1 MRKWNKKTKI
11 AVFIIFLILAV
22 LFAAL
27 CWKKRRGIYNTY
39 MKLTGQEIPYSVQEK
54 RRKKYGYYDQ
64 ELNASMNLE
73 NPVYIT
79 EKDDS
84 ANEIE
89 TDIPKE
95 TTRIASS
102 YEIDQQ
108 LQAELENGYSWEEP
122 MVIQNPYQV
131 SPLTAVIIFDT
142 KEECAVRFTVKGKT
156 EAADISGEVEAAVSH
171 RIPVIGLYPAME
183 NTVVLELLDKS
194 GKVTDSQEITIT
206 TDELPDKLDD
216 AVKPVK
222 TSGESAFELT
232 MVYGQRTTFP
242 FAYDCMGDIR
252 WYMSGEFTSGI
263 YMLSNNRMIVASNE
277 AFMPSQ
283 DKPQT
288 TNLYEMDYM
297 GRAYTM
303 YYVAG
308 GNHHEVIEKEPD
320 GNLLVLTSSLEGHI
334 EDKIQ
339 EIDRQTGEVVNEL
352 IMEDIFGG
360 KYEDR
365 VDWTHLNTVS
375 YQPETDTIVISPRN
389 LESVVKLNWTTK
401 EIQWILCDPRFWE
414 GTEYEKYVLQPEG
427 DFVYQFQQHTAYQLE
442 TDLDGDDQTIEVSMF
457 DNHYVKV
464 RKSDVLQYFDG
475 EKESYLLV
483 YAVNEAEKTVKQIK
497 KIPTV
502 WSTITSSAIYDAD
515 SNHIFGMC
523 GHVKDS
529 EDKRRGMTYEFDY
542 DTEELINQFS
552 IKSYYYRAS
561 EMKID
566 WNDLAAAMEIKDNY
580 IMGELYQP
588 VKATWFFWQKKPEQV
603 LEDGE
608 ITLHL
613 TGQVL
618 YAGAY
623 YHQISQIIFHGKKNT
638 YVYDTTDIRLHTKSY
653 LQFYEN
659 IPVPLQ
665 GMEAD
670 DYEIYVVYQN
680 EFYDLEQNI
689 KIK

>member
-11 AVFIIFLILAV
+11 VFIIFLILAV

-79 EKDDS
+79 ENDGS

-288 TNLYEMDYM
+288 TNLYEMDYL

-442 TDLDGDDQTIEVSMF
+442 TDLDGDDQTVEVSMF

-464 RKSDVLQYFDG
+464 RKSDVLKYFDG

-623 YHQISQIIFHGKKNT
+623 AHQISQIIFHGKKNT

-653 LQFYEN
+653 LKFYEN

>member
-1 MRKWNKKTKI
+1 M
-11 AVFIIFLILAV
+11 
-22 LFAAL
+22 FAAL

-288 TNLYEMDYM
+288 TNLYEMDYL

-308 GNHHEVIEKEPD
+308 GNLHEVIEKEPD

-442 TDLDGDDQTIEVSMF
+442 TDLDGDDQTVEVSMF

-464 RKSDVLQYFDG
+464 RKSDVLKYFDG
-475 EKESYLLV
+475 DKESYLLV

-623 YHQISQIIFHGKKNT
+623 DHQISQIIFHGKKNT
-638 YVYDTTDIRLHTKSY
+638 
-653 LQFYEN
+653 
-659 IPVPLQ
+659 
-665 GMEAD
+665 
-670 DYEIYVVYQN
+670 
-680 EFYDLEQNI
+680 
-689 KIK
+689 